1 MSREKI
7 ISLSIFLAIAFFGV
21 IEMARAQMTIGQRGE
36 EVLNLQK
43 ILKEFPEIY
52 PDGYVTGYYG
62 PLTKNAVKRLQA
74 KCNLPETGIV
84 DEATLKCIFPKV
96 KIQVIFPNG
105 GEVLDRNQT
114 QIIKWKVEIEPGIE
128 PYLKERP
135 FWKKASIDLL
145 RRVPVYCIT
154 EPCLPQSVFVKHIAT
169 VDLFDTAYSWKITPD
184 IPNGSDY
191 VIRISTGL
199 RVLPLIEGKTEIK
212 IPSIVPPYWEWNA
225 DESDGTFTITGEI
238 QPKPDL
244 SEIIKILTEIS
255 TNLEKISA
263 DLKRAIELLEKIK

>member
-1 MSREKI
+1 MNKERI
-7 ISLSIFLAIAFFGV
+7 ISLSIFLVLVFFGL
-21 IEMARAQMTIGQRGE
+21 IEMARAQMTIGQKGE

-52 PDGYVTGYYG
+52 PEGYVTGYYG
-62 PLTKNAVKRLQA
+62 PLTQNAVKRLQA

-105 GEVLDRNQT
+105 GEVLDRNQIQT
-114 QIIKWKVEIEPGIE
+114 IRWRVEIEPAIE
-128 PYLKERP
+128 PYLKEKP

-145 RRVPVYCIT
+145 RKVPGFCIM
-154 EPCLPQSVFVKHIAT
+154 EPCPPQLVFVKHIAT

-184 IPNGSDY
+184 IPNSSDY

-199 RVLPLIEGKTEIK
+199 RILPLIEGKTEIK

-225 DESDGTFTITGEI
+225 AESDGTFTIIGEV
-238 QPKPDL
+238 QEKPDF
-244 SEIIKILTEIS
+244 SEIIKILKEIS
-255 TNLEKISA
+255 KNLEKISE
-263 DLKRAIELLEKIK
+263 DLKRAIELLEKLK

>member
-7 ISLSIFLAIAFFGV
+7 ISLSIFLVLAFFGL

-52 PDGYVTGYYG
+52 PEGYVTGYYG
-62 PLTKNAVKRLQA
+62 PLTQNAVKRLQA
-74 KCNLPETGIV
+74 RCNLPETGIV

-105 GEVLDRNQT
+105 GEVLDRNQIQT
-114 QIIKWKVEIEPGIE
+114 IKWKVEIEPEVE

-145 RRVPVYCIT
+145 RRVPGFCIM
-154 EPCLPQSVFVKHIAT
+154 EPCPPQSVFVKHIAT
-169 VDLFDTAYSWKITPD
+169 VDLFDTAYSWQITPD

-238 QPKPDL
+238 QSKPDL

-255 TNLEKISA
+255 KNLEKISA

>member
-1 MSREKI
+1 MNKEKI
-7 ISLSIFLAIAFFGV
+7 ISLSIFLVLAFFGL
-21 IEMARAQMTIGQRGE
+21 IEMARAQMTIGQKGE

-52 PDGYVTGYYG
+52 PEGYVTGYYG
-62 PLTKNAVKRLQA
+62 PLTQNAVKRLQA

-105 GEVLDRNQT
+105 GEVLDRNQIQT
-114 QIIKWKVEIEPGIE
+114 IRWRVEIEPAIE
-128 PYLKERP
+128 PYLKEKP

-145 RRVPVYCIT
+145 RKVPGFCIM
-154 EPCLPQSVFVKHIAT
+154 ESCPPQSVFVKHIAT
-169 VDLFDTAYSWKITPD
+169 VDLFDTAYSWKITSD
-184 IPNGSDY
+184 VPNGSDY

-212 IPSIVPPYWEWNA
+212 IPSVVPHYWEWNA

-238 QPKPDL
+238 QSKPDL

-255 TNLEKISA
+255 KNLEKILT